1 MNTRV
6 QILETYR
13 CFLKNRKSKNID
25 KLSLLFSYWLDDFF
39 YLNKFYLNKKI
50 ISIDKIEKVNIHK
63 FLATQRSDFD
73 KISKT
78 NFLNKKLKSLILYLL
93 PLNKIFFSGSESICS
108 KFDLFISNIFIGYVS
123 EIKIFDETFKNTF
136 VNEINSNNYKNNDF
150 KDSFFK
156 ILPSIFFSKNFNI
169 PFVYNN
175 IDLFGS
181 PKVFLTNNDFIKI
194 FFLNKE
200 LYFNG
205 FQHGCNYGFFKVNKF
220 ENFELNFSNKFF
232 YWFGKENL
240 SPTRFKKH
248 KKYFSE
254 KILLKSKFIIVGQAK
269 LNKYLK
275 DSIQGIDH
283 YFKNDEQIINLF
295 NKNDLLKRKFYFFDY
310 YSNKINPK
318 RKKIENFINPSFHV
332 LVFSSINS
340 TILYYA
346 ILKCIPFIVISNK
359 TDEDIHTNFYYN
371 FINKLKSLNS
381 YFELSQELYLKKEL
395 INLKSN
401 IYYLDKKRQIK
412 KIFKI

>member
-1 MNTRV
+1 M
-6 QILETYR
+6 
-13 CFLKNRKSKNID
+13 
-25 KLSLLFSYWLDDFF
+25 
-39 YLNKFYLNKKI
+39 
-50 ISIDKIEKVNIHK
+50 
-63 FLATQRSDFD
+63 
-73 KISKT
+73 
-78 NFLNKKLKSLILYLL
+78 
-93 PLNKIFFSGSESICS
+93 
-108 KFDLFISNIFIGYVS
+108 
-123 EIKIFDETFKNTF
+123 
-136 VNEINSNNYKNNDF
+136 
-150 KDSFFK
+150 
-156 ILPSIFFSKNFNI
+156 
-169 PFVYNN
+169 
-175 IDLFGS
+175 
-181 PKVFLTNNDFIKI
+181 
-194 FFLNKE
+194 
-200 LYFNG
+200 
-205 FQHGCNYGFFKVNKF
+205 
-220 ENFELNFSNKFF
+220 NFSNKFF

-295 NKNDLLKRKFYFFDY
+295 NKTDLLKKKFYFFDY

-359 TDEDIHTNFYYN
+359 PQEDIHTNFYYN
-371 FINKLKSLNS
+371 FTNKLKSLNS
-381 YFELSQELYLKKEL
+381 YFEISQELYFKKEL

-401 IYYLDKKRQIK
+401 DYYIDKKNQIK